1 MYILV
6 DKSCILLGI
15 FTDLDKLKVAA
26 DVVKTKKGVDTM
38 YYQEINVDMFDKTLI
53 NFSTMHP
60 EKLNIV

>member
-26 DVVKTKKGVDTM
+26 DVVKTKKGVDIM
-38 YYQEINVDMFDKTLI
+38 YYQEIGVDMFDKTLI
-53 NFSTMHP
+53 NFNTMHP